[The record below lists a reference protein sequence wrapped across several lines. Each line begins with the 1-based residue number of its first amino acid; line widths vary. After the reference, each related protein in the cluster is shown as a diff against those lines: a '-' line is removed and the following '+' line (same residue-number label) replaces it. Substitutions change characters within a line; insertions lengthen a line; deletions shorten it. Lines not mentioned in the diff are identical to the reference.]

1 MSETIPSA
9 LSSAHHTD
17 TQFSIVTRS
26 EVRPSDPNGPTGM
39 LAAWLAETKLSDIP
53 AEVVQRAK
61 HLLLDGVACLMV
73 GSHLPWSELAV
84 GAITEF
90 DRGGQHRIAGWGGLK
105 SSAFNAALLN
115 SSFIQGFELD
125 DYFPAAPLHS
135 NAIILPACLPIV
147 EIMPAISGADFL
159 RSLILGYETGTRVGL
174 SLHGP
179 EMLSRGW
186 HSGVVFGGPAAAAAA
201 GSLMQLT
208 AAQLEDALGIAS
220 TQACGLMSA
229 QYESMVKRM
238 QHGFAARNGLLA
250 ASLASRGY
258 IGIKKIFEREYGG
271 FLQVFGEGHNPD
283 PTQITKDLG
292 SRWMTCEIAIK
303 PYAAMAGL
311 HAAIDASLLI
321 RENRIKTSGRFTSG
335 EVNGIFVEVSEAAY
349 AHGGFPIQ
357 HPLEPITAQMSLRY
371 STAVSLLDGSA
382 LVTQFAN
389 HRINS
394 EDVWNLIPKI
404 TIRHAKEFDEDKQS
418 TYKTRVTVQFKDG
431 VIEQRFV
438 ETPLGGDRIPLSN
451 AAVVERFHDLASNV
465 ISTTH
470 AATLENFILS
480 IEQQRTLGPLLSLL
494 SITAKCALQ

>member
-1 MSETIPSA
+1 MSEPIPSA
-9 LSSAHHTD
+9 MASAPHAD
-17 TQFSIVTRS
+17 TQSKIANRS
-26 EVRPSDPNGPTGM
+26 EAGPTDPNGPTGM
-39 LAAWLAETKLSDIP
+39 LANWLAETKLSDIP
-53 AEVVQRAK
+53 VDVVQRAK

-84 GAITEF
+84 EAITGF
-90 DRGGQHRIAGWGGLK
+90 DRGGQHRIAGWGGLR
-105 SSAFNAALLN
+105 SGAFNAALLN

-135 NAIILPACLPIV
+135 NAIILPACLPV
-147 EIMPAISGADFL
+147 LEIMPSVSGADFL

-174 SLHGP
+174 SLRGP

-258 IGIKKIFEREYGG
+258 IGIKRVFEREYGG

-283 PTQITKDLG
+283 PTRLTEDLG
-292 SRWMTCEIAIK
+292 RRWITCEIAIK

-321 RENRIKTSGRFTSG
+321 RESRMKAAGQLTSG
-335 EVNGIFVEVSEAAY
+335 EIAEILIEVSEAAY
-349 AHGGFPIQ
+349 AHGGFPVQYPI
-357 HPLEPITAQMSLRY
+357 EPITAQMSLRY

-382 LVTQFAN
+382 LVQQFSN
-389 HRINS
+389 HRING
-394 EDVWNLIPKI
+394 EDVWDLIPKI
-404 TIRHAKEFDEDKQS
+404 TIRHAKEFDDDKHS

-438 ETPLGGDRIPLSN
+438 ETPLGGERMPLSN
-451 AAVVERFHDLASNV
+451 AAVVKRFNDLTSNV
-465 ISTTH
+465 IG
-470 AATLENFILS
+470 AAEAAGLETFILS
-480 IEQQRTLGPLLSLL
+480 IEQQRTLEPLLSLL
-494 SITAKCALQ
+494 STTAKSALQ